1 MIILDNISKHFGDAN
16 RKRGFVSAL
25 ESVSLT
31 VQQGEFVSI
40 VGPSG
45 CGKST
50 LIRLV
55 SGLEKPTSG
64 RIVFDGNEVKSPLPN
79 MGMAFQHPT
88 LLPWRTVLENVLIP
102 FELMGT
108 RKPIHLQRAKQ
119 IIKMVGLAGFENHYP
134 EQLSGGMQQRVGI
147 CRALVTDPKVLI
159 LDEPFAALD
168 LLTRD
173 EMAVELSR
181 ISQEQVVTTLFVTH
195 SITEAVFLSDRVVV
209 MSPRPGRIIRVLD
222 VQVPRPRHVSVEE
235 SPALIQL
242 VKEIK
247 DLIYHRN
254 GRSLHES
261 TA

>member
-1 MIILDNISKHFGDAN
+1 MAH
-16 RKRGFVSAL
+16 
-25 ESVSLT
+25 
-31 VQQGEFVSI
+31 
-40 VGPSG
+40 
-45 CGKST
+45 
-50 LIRLV
+50 RLA
-55 SGLEKPTSG
+55 EW
-64 RIVFDGNEVKSPLPN
+64 
-79 MGMAFQHPT
+79 A
-88 LLPWRTVLENVLIP
+88 LIP
-102 FELMGT
+102 SELMVT

-242 VKEIK
+242 VKRDQGPHLSSE
-247 DLIYHRN
+247 
-254 GRSLHES
+254 RSEPS
-261 TA
+261 

>member
-1 MIILDNISKHFGDAN
+1 MLIRIESVWKQFGGAN
-16 RKRGFVSAL
+16 RRHAAVSAL
-25 ESVSLT
+25 EDISLD
-31 VQQGEFVSI
+31 VAQGEFVSI

-55 SGLEKPTSG
+55 SGLDMPTRG
-64 RIVFDGNEVKSPLPN
+64 RIVFDGQDVTRPLPN

-88 LLPWRTVLENVLIP
+88 LLPWRNVFQNVMMP
-102 FELMGT
+102 FELMGSSNPAH
-108 RKPIHLQRAKQ
+108 RERARE
-119 IIKMVGLAGFENHYP
+119 IINMVGLGGFENHYP

-147 CRALVTDPKVLI
+147 CRSLVTDPKVLI

-173 EMAVELSR
+173 EMAIELSR

-209 MSPRPGRIIRVLD
+209 MSPRPGRIVRVLE
-222 VQVPRPRHVSVEE
+222 VEVPRPRQVSVEE
-235 SPALIQL
+235 SPALISL

-247 DLIYHRN
+247 NLIYHR
-254 GRSLHES
+254 REPDRR
-261 TA
+261 